1 LNIAGW
7 PAGKWNFRNRCPAN
21 SNSDVLP
28 EFVRSFI
35 PKADWREP
43 ILMPLGLDDE
53 REYRFLAQCLARLQ
67 PMQTVHEDEALA
79 IAPD

>member
-1 LNIAGW
+1 V
-7 PAGKWNFRNRCPAN
+7 
-21 SNSDVLP
+21 SNYEKFAKSNLGRAT
-28 EFVRSFI
+28 EFVLGFI

-53 REYRFLAQCLARLQ
+53 PEYRFLAQCLARLQ